1 MHAVNSCTTA
11 SFNIDLFN
19 VLMQLCLIYGLFIKS
34 CGPNKSK
41 QRSAWP
47 LHSFGDANKSPGV
60 SQSAGLLYRG
70 DEGLHCVSRTP
81 GAHARA
87 NAAASALI
95 TVSDMLMNLK

>member
-1 MHAVNSCTTA
+1 MFLCSCVSFTA
-11 SFNIDLFN
+11 KL
-19 VLMQLCLIYGLFIKS
+19 

-47 LHSFGDANKSPGV
+47 LHLFGDVNKSPGV

-70 DEGLHCVSRTP
+70 DEGLHCVSQTP
-81 GAHARA
+81 GAHTQA

-95 TVSDMLMNLK
+95 TVSV